1 MKKPTSLL
9 LALLTSFSLT
19 GGSLW
24 AQGPE
29 GRKAPQI
36 EAAPNVKNFK
46 ALQKLNQQIVS
57 LSKKAQPAT
66 VCLIAKNGRG
76 SGSGVVVSEDGLVL
90 TAAHVTSSMQNGIIV
105 IFPDGTRKEGKALGA
120 DYDRDA
126 AMVQITEP
134 GKYPFVDVGQSKNLK
149 RNQWTI
155 ALGHSGGFDPMR
167 KPPVRLGR
175 VLANRQFIVSDTA
188 VIGGDSGGPLFDAQG
203 KVIGIHSNIGRSL
216 MENRHVPIDVF
227 HNQWDDLKTGKTSG
241 RRFNSAQQ
249 NNGPS
254 PDQPV
259 MGVQLADSDKG
270 VRIEGVVPKSP
281 AEKAGLKPGDVVKK
295 INDKKVDSTEDMIK
309 LVKNFKAGDE
319 VSLNYHRDGEAQSAK
334 VTLTSFRELS
344 GEPEEK
350 KEEKPAKKEEP
361 KKDKRA
367 EDEQKPAEQKE
378 NKPKKKEPK
387 NEAKSGDKIEDLIKE
402 LMEKA
407 ANNNGRLEMTPELL
421 EKMGGMEKL
430 MEELQK
436 RGGMGQVLPEGPDTF
451 FESSL
456 KALAPVAKKNEGS
469 SAIVAID
476 GKMVALGTV
485 ISANGR
491 LLTKDTET
499 KKGKLTVRLGDKNYD
514 AKVLKRFPEQDLALL
529 KIDATDLK
537 PVRFQTTEPPLG
549 SILTTIGARNEPL
562 GIGLL
567 SVPGRAMAKV
577 GFIGIRGGQSD
588 KGVLIEQ
595 LVPKG
600 AAEEAGLKDKDIITS
615 IDGRKVDDHLEFGN
629 LIRGRKAGDVL
640 KVEYLRGDEARKA
653 TVKLKERAMPDN
665 IRNDPRM
672 KLSHGELSEKT
683 SGYPDAI
690 QHDIPLPPQL
700 CGGPLF
706 DLTGRCIGINV
717 SRAGRTRT
725 FAIPADE
732 IQAMLKTVRAP
743 KKPAV
748 EKPVAKKPAA
758 KKTNENLEAIKAIR
772 ESLRQIEKRLDE
784 LEKAER

>member
-134 GKYPFVDVGQSKNLK
+134 GKYPFADVGQSKNLK

-361 KKDKRA
+361 KKDKKA

-378 NKPKKKEPK
+378 NKPKKEEPK

-407 ANNNGRLEMTPELL
+407 AKNNGRLEMTPELL

-653 TVKLKERAMPDN
+653 TVKLKERAMRDN

>member
-134 GKYPFVDVGQSKNLK
+134 GKYPFADVGQSKNLK

-361 KKDKRA
+361 KKDKKA

-378 NKPKKKEPK
+378 NKPKKEEPK

-407 ANNNGRLEMTPELL
+407 AKNNGRLEMTPELL

-537 PVRFQTTEPPLG
+537 PVRFQATEPPLG

-615 IDGRKVDDHLEFGN
+615 IDGKKVDDHLEFGN
-629 LIRGRKAGDVL
+629 LIRSRKAGDVL

-653 TVKLKERAMPDN
+653 TVKLKERAMRDN

-725 FAIPADE
+725 FAIPTDE